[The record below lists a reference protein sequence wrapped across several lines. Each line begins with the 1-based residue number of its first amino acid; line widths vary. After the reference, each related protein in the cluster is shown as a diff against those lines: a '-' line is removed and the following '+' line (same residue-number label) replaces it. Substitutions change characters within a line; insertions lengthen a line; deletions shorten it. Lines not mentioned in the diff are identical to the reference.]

1 MSKRVLSTDEE
12 VQCLI
17 NLLQDDNDFFSRQL
31 LTIHYNNE
39 FKQENEN
46 SINFQSEKE
55 FNSILH

>member
-12 VQCLI
+12 VQCLK